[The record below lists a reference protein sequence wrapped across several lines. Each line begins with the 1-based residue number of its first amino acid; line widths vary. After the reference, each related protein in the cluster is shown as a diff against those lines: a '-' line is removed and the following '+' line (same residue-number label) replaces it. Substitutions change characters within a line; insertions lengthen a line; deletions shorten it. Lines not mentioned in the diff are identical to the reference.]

1 MGILFD
7 CKECGAATQ
16 VDEMPRR
23 GEVCFRCH
31 VKGIR
36 LGFAYGRDNFHGD
49 TITEKQRK
57 AVSDAKAAGL
67 NPEPVG
73 SRWV

>member
-1 MGILFD
+1 MGILFN
-7 CKECGAATQ
+7 CVECGESTH
-16 VDEMPRR
+16 VEEVPRR

-36 LGFAYGRDNFHGD
+36 LGFAHGKENFHGD
-49 TITEKQRK
+49 TIAEKQRK
-57 AVSDAKAAGL
+57 AVADAKAAGL

-73 SRWV
+73 TRWV